1 MAKEPTIVKDDFYA
15 AKVFLNSALPLLK
28 VIVESEE
35 KFGKKFA
42 GKSFVFQVRALY
54 PEVEGGALATHFVVE
69 DGKWT
74 TVVNK
79 IHENPDVEFLF
90 PNLRNF
96 NIFFS
101 GKGMPLPKIKGFNK
115 LGTLVSILMTLL
127 RMAGLLQSTEI
138 PKKEADQIMLVKLYF
153 YLLPSGISTL
163 NKLGVPEFKKF
174 TETSPDRAYAFA
186 VTGYPELQ
194 SWLRIK
200 AGNSKSGRGEYK
212 RCKPFLTMRFDS
224 PQHALDILMSKAEM
238 IPYMQ
243 KKYLMVE
250 GAPEFGAALGNL
262 LFGVA
267 YFAQGQY
274 LDKLKEQQA

>member
-1 MAKEPTIVKDDFYA
+1 MAKNNTVVTQDDFCA
-15 AKVFLNSALPLLK
+15 AKVFLNSALPLLR
-28 VIVESEE
+28 VIAESEE

-42 GKSFVFQVRALY
+42 GKSFVFQVKALY
-54 PEVEGGALATHFVVE
+54 PEAEGGALSTHFVVE

-74 TVVNK
+74 VVLNK
-79 IHENPDVEFLF
+79 IHENPDVEFVF
-90 PNLRNF
+90 PNLRKF

-101 GKGMPLPKIKGFNK
+101 GKGMPLPKIKGFKK
-115 LGTLVSILMTLL
+115 LGLLISILMTLL
-127 RMAGLLQSTEI
+127 RMAGLLQATEI
-138 PKKEADQIMLVKLYF
+138 PKKEQDQIMLVKLYF
-153 YLLPSGISTL
+153 YLLPSGISQL
-163 NKLGVPEFKKF
+163 NKMGVPEFKKF

-194 SWLRIK
+194 AWLRIK

-224 PQHALDILMSKAEM
+224 VQHALDILMSKAEM

-243 KKYLMVE
+243 QKFLVIE

-274 LDKLKEQQA
+274 LDDPKNK